1 MQYKGREKAA
11 KVVEFVAKWLN
22 LCLSTVLVWWQ
33 LDIKMS
39 AWKKRSMIVCSIWR
53 VKIALFFRFCLESSF
68 LSFFSEWVKVGLF
81 FSKDV
86 SSDSSIFPSLWFL
99 TGKEWYRGRV
109 CWVGFKLS
117 LLYFPLPM
125 VPYGAGVT
133 EGPHLLGGFWVKFA
147 LSQFRFLYLPLSQF
161 IKVGFQLSLLY
172 LRFWVKF
179 ALSLLRFLH
188 LPL

>member
-1 MQYKGREKAA
+1 MSDLWWI
-11 KVVEFVAKWLN
+11 FFILN
-22 LCLSTVLVWWQ
+22 LMKENWVDDSLLYLASQ
-33 LDIKMS
+33 D
-39 AWKKRSMIVCSIWR
+39 CSLFSFLPR
-53 VKIALFFRFCLESSF
+53 VKFPLFFF
-68 LSFFSEWVKVGLF
+68 WVSQGRPI
-81 FSKDV
+81 FSKGV

-161 IKVGFQLSLLY
+161 IEVGFQLSLLY
-172 LRFWVKF
+172 LRFWVRF
-179 ALSLLRFLH
+179 ALSQFRFLY

>member
-1 MQYKGREKAA
+1 
-11 KVVEFVAKWLN
+11 
-22 LCLSTVLVWWQ
+22 
-33 LDIKMS
+33 
-39 AWKKRSMIVCSIWR
+39 MIVCSIWR

-81 FSKDV
+81 FSKGV

-161 IKVGFQLSLLY
+161 IEVGFQLSLLY
-172 LRFWVKF
+172 LSSDSSFFLYK
-179 ALSLLRFLH
+179 SLDSFYAFSNTVQDKLKGEREEGTV
-188 LPL
+188 

>member
-1 MQYKGREKAA
+1 MLLY
-11 KVVEFVAKWLN
+11 W
-22 LCLSTVLVWWQ
+22 SQ
-33 LDIKMS
+33 LTIDIKTGGL
-39 AWKKRSMIVCSIWR
+39 AADLKFGSMIVCSIWR

-133 EGPHLLGGFWVKFA
+133 EGLHLLGGFWVKFA

-188 LPL
+188 LTL